1 MFGNVQQNFDS
12 EATRFS
18 ARLDTLNE
26 LDKRL
31 NEVVEEISKN
41 YGSDIPSREMEV
53 INRFSIKIME
63 LRNEINRKYESHL
76 LREINE
82 L

>member
-1 MFGNVQQNFDS
+1 MFGNVQENFDKES
-12 EATRFS
+12 TRFS

-31 NEVVEEISKN
+31 NEVVNEISKS

-63 LRNEINRKYESHL
+63 LRNEINCKYESHL
-76 LREINE
+76 LREFNE